1 MTSNLNLLTEE
12 LETLRL
18 HLLVKQLEN
27 AYENVPFYE
36 SFFRENNFVP
46 REITKISDLSR
57 LPIITKETIQID
69 DTQFINRK
77 YPREKYHSSYSSG
90 STGEPFRSYFDSKSW
105 LRKKYLSKFRA
116 RKKCGLRIVEKV
128 AIFETETAC
137 KLDKKNQILRYI
149 RAPYH
154 AQFFSIFDDLKTTL
168 KNVEKFNPQN
178 CYGPPSYFFRLA
190 QLYDQQTPGLKNLKR
205 IFTASEYLT
214 QSVRD
219 HIEQSFQTF
228 VYDHYGCT
236 ETKEVAWQ
244 CKERD
249 GYHIN
254 EDEVIVEILNG
265 DSVVPNGEVGDIV
278 LTDLRNRAMPFIR
291 YRIGDKGMLLKD
303 TCPCGLK
310 FKLMRP
316 LAGRSSEY
324 IILPD
329 GEQISPYLLTTAI
342 ENIPGLLKYQIIQK
356 EKNNLQVKVIMGNS
370 KGINVRSDSLIQ
382 IKECLQQATK
392 GKLEVTTEVCEKID
406 IEKNGKFKVVKS
418 FNRNN

>member
-1 MTSNLNLLTEE
+1 MTSNLSLSTEE

-27 AYENVPFYE
+27 AYENVPYYE
-36 SFFRENNFVP
+36 NFFRENNFTP

-57 LPIITKETIQID
+57 LPIITKETIRLD

-77 YPREKYHSSYSSG
+77 HPREKYHSSYSSG
-90 STGEPFRSYFDSKSW
+90 SMGEPFRSYFDSTSW
-105 LRKKYLSKFRA
+105 VRKKYISKFRA
-116 RKKCGLRIVEKV
+116 RKKCGLRIGEKV

-137 KLDKKNQILRYI
+137 KLDKKNRMLRYI

-154 AQFFSIFDDLKTTL
+154 VQFFSIFDDLETTL
-168 KNVEKFNPQN
+168 KHVGKFNPQN

-190 QLYDQQTPGLKNLKR
+190 QLYDQQAPELKNLKR
-205 IFTASEYLT
+205 LFTASEYLT

-219 HIEQSFQTF
+219 HIEKSFQAP

-244 CKERD
+244 CKERG

-254 EDEVIVEILNG
+254 EDEVIVEILDG
-265 DSVVPNGEVGDIV
+265 DSAVPDGEVGDIV

-291 YRIGDKGMLLKD
+291 YRIGDKGMLLKH

-324 IILPD
+324 ISLPD

-342 ENIPGLLKYQIIQK
+342 ENVPGLLKYQIIQK
-356 EKNNLQVKVIMGNS
+356 DKDQLQVKVIMG
-370 KGINVRSDSLIQ
+370 DSICSGSLLQ
-382 IKECLQQATK
+382 IKENLQQATK
-392 GKLEVTTEVCEKID
+392 GELEVTTEVCEKID

-418 FNRNN
+418 FNHNYY